1 MQEELGPKGFQA
13 LEAAIND
20 KPDVPGFILQFKPSF
35 PIGIADNVQ
44 ARSYLQLGISE
55 QAYVPLLV
63 IIDRQGNIRFQHTGG
78 QQKFFSDDLIRQT
91 MNLRDEIDKLL
102 AEGQKPAKATTRAGT
117 GTRKRTS
124 AKSTN

>member
-20 KPDVPGFILQFKPSF
+20 KPDVPGFILMFKPSF

-44 ARSYLQLGISE
+44 ARNYLQLGISE

-78 QQKFFSDDLIRQT
+78 EQKFFSDDLIRQT
-91 MNLRDEIDKLL
+91 MNLREEIDKLL
-102 AEGQKPAKATTRAGT
+102 AEGQKPAKTTTKSGPA
-117 GTRKRTS
+117 TRKRTGS
-124 AKSTN
+124 